1 MHPFHTLWHPPT
13 HSHTTTCNPF
23 SPSHLLINPPSLPS
37 FNLPILPFYL
47 PNPPIYPPSLPYSH
61 VHTITLIYP
70 LSLLFFSLHTISPIY
85 LLATITIT
93 PITHIHWHTPATP
106 HMRNLINSP
115 SLSEKWSHNGLE
127 IGRMSIGIL
136 NRPRSTLVM
145 GAIKFPRYIFT
156 YVRLCIQYG
165 AKVMTSVYPASL
177 L

>member
-1 MHPFHTLWHPPT
+1 MTISAWYYRNI
-13 HSHTTTCNPF
+13 CNW
-23 SPSHLLINPPSLPS
+23 N
-37 FNLPILPFYL
+37 L

-61 VHTITLIYP
+61 LHTITLIYP

-127 IGRMSIGIL
+127 IGSISIGIL

-165 AKVMTSVYPASL
+165 VKVMTSVYPAS
-177 L
+177 

>member
-1 MHPFHTLWHPPT
+1 MTISAWYYRNI
-13 HSHTTTCNPF
+13 CNW
-23 SPSHLLINPPSLPS
+23 N
-37 FNLPILPFYL
+37 L

-61 VHTITLIYP
+61 LHTITPIYP
-70 LSLLFFSLHTISPIY
+70 LSLLFFRVHTISPIH

-93 PITHIHWHTPATP
+93 PITHTHWHTPATP
-106 HMRNLINSP
+106 HIATQMRNLINSP

-127 IGRMSIGIL
+127 IGRILIGIL

>member
-1 MHPFHTLWHPPT
+1 MTISAWYYRNI
-13 HSHTTTCNPF
+13 CNW
-23 SPSHLLINPPSLPS
+23 N
-37 FNLPILPFYL
+37 L

-61 VHTITLIYP
+61 LHTITLIYP

-165 AKVMTSVYPASL
+165 AKVMTSVYPTS
-177 L
+177 

>member
-61 VHTITLIYP
+61 LHTITLIYP

-106 HMRNLINSP
+106 HMRNLINSS
-115 SLSEKWSHNGLE
+115 SLREKWSHNGLE

-145 GAIKFPRYIFT
+145 GATKFLQYIFT
-156 YVRLCIQYG
+156 YVWLYIQYG
-165 AKVMTSVYPASL
+165 VKVMTSVYPAS
-177 L
+177 